1 MLEIIFGAQHYHNM
15 PATITET
22 RSRVV
27 GIFRVL
33 RVFRVFSPYPH
44 SYSTHPVHQ
53 PPVSLLRQTF
63 QKLRSAYWRCVRYRK
78 DCSPPAQCRRKYGKR
93 REEDLVVNCHSGR
106 FRLVVSCPFA
116 SILGNSRLGTVWS
129 EDQVAL
135 ELLAW
140 GSGLRG
146 ADVVLCY
153 VIWIPLR
160 HIKCSSLNFLGWL
173 HVTCIQDGEGLDSS
187 HKAIRQ
193 DWLSK
198 NRRVIWFVDIF
209 EELRVV

>member
-33 RVFRVFSPYPH
+33 RVFRVFSPHPP

-53 PPVSLLRQTF
+53 PPVSLLD
-63 QKLRSAYWRCVRYRK
+63 KHSRSSDQHIDGASDTERTAAHQ
-78 DCSPPAQCRRKYGKR
+78 PPAQCRRKYGKR

-193 DWLSK
+193 D
-198 NRRVIWFVDIF
+198 
-209 EELRVV
+209 